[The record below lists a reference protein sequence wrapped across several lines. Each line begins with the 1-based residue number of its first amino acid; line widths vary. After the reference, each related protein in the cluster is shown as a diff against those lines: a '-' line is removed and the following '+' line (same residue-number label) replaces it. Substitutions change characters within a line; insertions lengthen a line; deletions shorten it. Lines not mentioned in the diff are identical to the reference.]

1 MSIYFKFIFAF
12 YLLSFLGGCKQ
23 TDNNP
28 EESNLK
34 SVGYRKWALLFHE
47 VNEKGEPY
55 PYYKKKHPEDP
66 DAYKGKKFIFA
77 LCQRLAPSYKTIL
90 YSKTATQPGCVSALK
105 RKDDPTKPLVF
116 EVSYENLG
124 RMRNSNWVKQLGEQ
138 FLDHLMSLG
147 QFAGAIVI
155 TTVPVV
161 AVGAP
166 AAVATT
172 PAGGFGGF
180 VAGAAV
186 LAWSVTKGVAWASMF
201 HVVRGQSTY
210 KWSETDRAAAEYF
223 KYLFQLDDGK
233 EIENLIRKNGREPSK
248 QFGYILNWLATNF
261 DGKVSKEFT
270 DASNDVAGGDPFAF
284 D

>member
-1 MSIYFKFIFAF
+1 VSIHFKFIFAF
-12 YLLSFLGGCKQ
+12 YLLNFLGGCKQ
-23 TDNNP
+23 TADKP
-28 EESNLK
+28 EESNLE
-34 SVGYRKWALLFHE
+34 SIGYRKWALLFHE
-47 VNEKGEPY
+47 IDEKGEPK

-77 LCQRLAPSYKTIL
+77 LCQRVAPSYKTIL
-90 YSKTATQPGCVSALK
+90 YNKTATQPGCVSALK
-105 RKDDPTKPLVF
+105 RKDDPTEDLVF
-116 EVSYENLG
+116 EVSVEKLDG
-124 RMRNSNWVKQLGEQ
+124 KQRSNWIKLQGEKL
-138 FLDHLMSLG
+138 LDHLLSLG
-147 QFAGAIVI
+147 QYAGAIVI

-161 AVGAP
+161 AVGTP
-166 AAVATT
+166 TAVITA
-172 PAGGFGGF
+172 PAGGVGGF

-186 LAWSVTKGVAWASMF
+186 LVWSAAKGIAWASMF

-210 KWSETDRAAAEYF
+210 KWSETDRAASIYF
-223 KYLFQLDDGK
+223 KHIFQLDDGK
-233 EIENLIRKNGREPSK
+233 EIENLIRRNGRDPSK